1 MSNNG
6 TVESVY
12 KAEPFFTR
20 DQVAGMVMPEL
31 MANIKDQYDRS
42 DEIERKYD
50 GIITDPEDEHEVKRR
65 LLTVDLLMDQQT
77 RLQEALDR
85 KGRIRGGLE
94 QYGQSQNG
102 YHRQSFEDPQSG
114 QMLSPGDQFVRSNEY
129 KRMKGGGL
137 FNTSLH
143 RNEFS
148 VQMTQGTSLIGWS
161 KMLQKTLLSVGSG
174 QNVFSGSPFVPND
187 IQPGVLSILQR
198 EINVLDLIPT
208 LTTESDVIEWVQETT
223 FTNNAAMVAEATA
236 TTGTT
241 GTKPES
247 ALAYSAQTTPVRTL
261 AHWIPVT
268 NKMLG
273 DAPQI
278 RGIINSRL
286 LLGLQLSLETQIVSG
301 DGTGENFLGIL
312 NNNINVQALGTDN
325 VLDAIFKGR
334 TLVRVT
340 GKARPSAVVM
350 HPNNWQSARLARENS
365 ATGTLGGY
373 LMGPPSMV
381 GANTLWGLPVVES
394 EAMPAGT
401 ALVGDFS
408 MGCTLFDREQAVVR
422 IGFVNDQ
429 FIRNIQT
436 LLAELRAA
444 FIVWRPTAFSKV
456 TGVP

>member
-12 KAEPFFTR
+12 KAEPFFSKE
-20 DQVAGMVMPEL
+20 QVAGMVMPEI

-50 GIITDPEDEHEVKRR
+50 GIIADPEDEHQVKRH
-65 LLTVDLLMDQQT
+65 LLTVDLLLDQQT
-77 RLQEALDR
+77 KLQEALER
-85 KGRIRGGLE
+85 KDKIRGGLE
-94 QYGQSQNG
+94 RYANPSNGHHQAFGEPSAGQQ
-102 YHRQSFEDPQSG
+102 
-114 QMLSPGDQFVRSNEY
+114 LSPGDQFVRSNEY
-129 KRMKGGGL
+129 KRMKSGGM
-137 FNTSLH
+137 FNSALN
-143 RNEFS
+143 RSDFS
-148 VQMTQGTSLIGWS
+148 VGMSEGTSLIGWS
-161 KMLQKTLLSVGSG
+161 RLLQEKTLL
-174 QNVFSGSPFVPND
+174 FSGTGSSGALVQND
-187 IQPGVLSILQR
+187 VQPGALSILQR
-198 EINVLDLIPT
+198 EINVLDLVPR
-208 LTTESDVIEWVQETT
+208 LTTESDTVEWVQETT

-247 ALAYSAQTTPVRTL
+247 ALAYQTMTTPVRTL

-268 NKMLG
+268 NKTLA

-278 RGIINSRL
+278 RGIINTRL
-286 LLGLQLSLETQIVSG
+286 LLGLQLSLETQIMSG

-312 NNNINVQALGTDN
+312 NNNINVQALGADN

-340 GKARPSAVVM
+340 GKARPTAVVM

-394 EAMPAGT
+394 EAIPQGT
-401 ALVGDFS
+401 ALVGDFN
-408 MGCTLFDREQAVVR
+408 MGCTLFDREQAVIRV
-422 IGFVNDQ
+422 GFVNDQ

>member
-12 KAEPFFTR
+12 KAEPFFTKE
-20 DQVAGMVMPEL
+20 QVTGMVMPEL

-65 LLTVDLLMDQQT
+65 LLTIDLLMDQQS

-85 KGRIRGGLE
+85 KGKIRGGIE
-94 QYGQSQNG
+94 QYGQPNG
-102 YHRQSFEDPQSG
+102 HHQSFGDPSAG
-114 QMLSPGDQFVRSNEY
+114 QQLSPGDQFVRSNEY

-137 FNTSLH
+137 FNSALN

-148 VQMTQGTSLIGWS
+148 VQMSQGTSLIGWGQ
-161 KMLQKTLLSVGSG
+161 LVQKALINVGSG
-174 QNVFSGSPFVPND
+174 QSIPSGSPFVPND

-198 EINVLDLIPT
+198 EINVLDLIPR

-247 ALAYSAQTTPVRTL
+247 ALQYAAQTTPVRTL

-312 NNNINVQALGTDN
+312 NNNINVQAVGTDN

-334 TLVRVT
+334 TLVRVV

-350 HPNNWQSARLARENS
+350 HPNNWQTARLARENS

-394 EAMPAGT
+394 EAMPPGT
-401 ALVGDFS
+401 ALVGDFG

-444 FIVWRPTAFSKV
+444 FITWRPTAFSKI